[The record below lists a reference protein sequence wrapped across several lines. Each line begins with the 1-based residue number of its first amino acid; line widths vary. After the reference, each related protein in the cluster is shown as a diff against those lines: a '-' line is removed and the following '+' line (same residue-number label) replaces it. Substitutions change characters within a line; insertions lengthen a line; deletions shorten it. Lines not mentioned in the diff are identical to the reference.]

1 MSFVIKDDM
10 CLNKYNE
17 IWDKSKGKLNIKFHS
32 MPVYYEKYIK
42 AKVRESNGV
51 IKTIF
56 SHDKIPKE
64 NMHYSCIACITT
76 DSVMRMEK
84 KNYPQMPKS
93 IEVEL
98 ELESESE
105 LNLTLN

>member
-1 MSFVIKDDM
+1 
-10 CLNKYNE
+10 
-17 IWDKSKGKLNIKFHS
+17 
-32 MPVYYEKYIK
+32 
-42 AKVRESNGV
+42 
-51 IKTIF
+51 
-56 SHDKIPKE
+56 
-64 NMHYSCIACITT
+64 
-76 DSVMRMEK
+76 MRMEK

>member
-1 MSFVIKDDM
+1 
-10 CLNKYNE
+10 
-17 IWDKSKGKLNIKFHS
+17 
-32 MPVYYEKYIK
+32 
-42 AKVRESNGV
+42 
-51 IKTIF
+51 
-56 SHDKIPKE
+56 
-64 NMHYSCIACITT
+64 MHYSCIACITT